1 MLALHLIETT
11 SQPALDPAIWL
22 QRHGDY
28 LYKHALFRLR
38 DSAAAEDVVQETLL
52 AALKSH
58 NRFVGKSNERT
69 WLFGILKHKIID
81 HFRNSQ
87 RETQFESAD
96 NDDEFFDQKGAW
108 RTTSR
113 PVAWNANPES
123 ALELKD
129 FQRRVESCLNQLPE
143 RLAQVFILRE
153 IDELTTEEIC
163 SLLNITPTN
172 LWVMLHRARLRLQN
186 LLEASLFKGVAPISG
201 TESQC
206 HTLTNATKSF
216 KFFPMPSG
224 MKPSRSAGR
233 FDRFTQKVG

>member
-1 MLALHLIETT
+1 
-11 SQPALDPAIWL
+11 
-22 QRHGDY
+22 
-28 LYKHALFRLR
+28 LYRHALFRLR
-38 DSAAAEDVVQETLL
+38 DAAAAEDVVQETLL

-58 NRFVGKSNERT
+58 NRFVGRSNERT
-69 WLFGILKHKIID
+69 WLVGILKHKIID

-87 RETQFESAD
+87 REAQFECGD

-113 PVAWNANPES
+113 PMAWNVNPES

-143 RLAQVFILRE
+143 RLAQVFVLRE

-172 LWVMLHRARLRLQN
+172 LWVMLHRARLRLQQ
-186 LLEASLFKGVAPISG
+186 LLGAYCFKGMAPAISG
-201 TESQC
+201 SECLQ
-206 HTLTNATKSF
+206 
-216 KFFPMPSG
+216 P
-224 MKPSRSAGR
+224 
-233 FDRFTQKVG
+233 VG